1 MAESSGLHVELVAAD
16 RTVWSGDAAMVIAR
30 TTEGDVGILRGHAP
44 MLSVLADAVVEIQV
58 DGTEEVIVAAV
69 DGGFI
74 SVAHDR
80 VSILSERVVLAE
92 DIVVDKVKV
101 ELEEAGSLL
110 GVDDEAVR
118 RIRRAEARIRA
129 AEKIA
134 PRR

>member
-1 MAESSGLHVELVAAD
+1 MTEVSPLHVELVAAD

-44 MLSVLADAVVEIQV
+44 MLSVLTDAVVEIQV
-58 DGTEEVIVAAV
+58 DGTEEVVIAAA

-74 SVAHDR
+74 SVADDR
-80 VSILSERVVLAE
+80 VSILSEHIVLAE
-92 DIVVDKVKV
+92 DIVVDKAKV
-101 ELEEAGSLL
+101 ELEEAGQLI
-110 GVDDEAVR
+110 GVDDDAIR

-134 PRR
+134 SRR